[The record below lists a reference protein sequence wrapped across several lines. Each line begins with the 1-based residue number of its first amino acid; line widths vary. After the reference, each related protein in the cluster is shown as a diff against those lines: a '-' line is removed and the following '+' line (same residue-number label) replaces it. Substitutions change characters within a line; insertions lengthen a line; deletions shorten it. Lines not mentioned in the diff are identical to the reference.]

1 MKVDFIRLHKSND
14 NSTII
19 VNVADIVYID
29 TGENEKKDALIIL
42 KDKRIAPF
50 YVNETPDKI
59 HKFLNEQFVRLHK
72 SNDNTTIIVNVGDI
86 VYIDTGENEKKDALI
101 ILKDTRV
108 APFYVNETPD
118 KICKLLKTN
127 L

>member
-72 SNDNTTIIVNVGDI
+72 SNDNTTIIVNVGDV
-86 VYIDTGENEKKDALI
+86 VYVDTGENEKKDALI

>member
-86 VYIDTGENEKKDALI
+86 VYVDTGENEKKDALI

>member
-1 MKVDFIRLHKSND
+1 MQPNKLFVEELMDFVRCL
-14 NSTII
+14 
-19 VNVADIVYID
+19 ID

-59 HKFLNEQFVRLHK
+59 HKFLNEQFIRLHK

-86 VYIDTGENEKKDALI
+86 VYVDTGENEKKDALI